1 MKEHTHGGGYGGG
14 MQTEGHTEYRPRGH
28 TYGGAW
34 GHEKTNILRN
44 IHTKGTYTEGH
55 TYEGKNTRTDIHMAG
70 HSYRGDILMKEQTCE
85 GTYARR
91 GIHTEGTYTWRGHAH
106 GGEIHTEGIYTWRG
120 YTHGGDIHMK
130 EQTYGRTYT

>member
-34 GHEKTNILRN
+34 GHEKTNIRRN

-85 GTYARR
+85 GTYARMGNTYR
-91 GIHTEGTYTWRGHAH
+91 GYIHMERTCTRRYKHTEVKYIQRVYTQ
-106 GGEIHTEGIYTWRG
+106 GEDIHTEGIYT
-120 YTHGGDIHMK
+120 
-130 EQTYGRTYT
+130 